1 MTILLG
7 ASGSGKSVILKL
19 ILGLLKPDEGSILV
33 NGEPIERMSEHEL
46 LRVRENIGIVFQE
59 NALFDSLTV
68 EDNVGYRLV
77 EEHLPEDQ
85 VHARVEAVLG
95 FIGLS
100 EFIDRLP
107 SELSGGQR
115 RRVAIARAMAPE
127 PSLVLLDDPIT
138 GLDPIIAML
147 VDDEIIKLRDL
158 QHVTSLFVTHQI
170 RDAFYVATH
179 AAVRADGRVRIV
191 SADAGA
197 CPAGDVHGAPPGAHP
212 LRGQRRGPEGVH
224 RSLSPQLPAQHAA
237 ALVGRSADRPAP
249 PSATSGYNRRMP
261 ITLTPRERAQL
272 KARAHALEPVV
283 QVGQAGLSDTVVA
296 ELERALTAH
305 ELIKVRIGGADRDAR
320 KELAAAICARTGAA
334 EVQSVGK
341 VLVLFRPRPDEEAG
355 RGLTPHRPPTPRT
368 APSPPLRAAPT
379 VRHSFRSVPG

>member
-1 MTILLG
+1 MLDLGEIRQRPAGRPPGLVDSLEKPASGAGPGLARIMAVDTGPSPRPPTSSDPAVTARRPVDHAAAVEFRHVSMAFDNLVVLRDLSFTLPAGSMTILLG

-19 ILGLLKPDEGSILV
+19 TLGLLKPDEGSILV
-33 NGEPIERMSEHEL
+33 NGEAIERMAEREL
-46 LRVRENIGIVFQE
+46 LRVREDIGIVFQE

-77 EEHLPEDQ
+77 EEHLPEEQ

-158 QHVTSLFVTHQI
+158 QRVTSLFVTHQI

-191 SADAGA
+191 SAD
-197 CPAGDVHGAPPGAHP
+197 PVEPPQVTFMVLH
-212 LRGQRRGPEGVH
+212 Q
-224 RSLSPQLPAQHAA
+224 
-237 ALVGRSADRPAP
+237 GRIHFTGSA
-249 PSATSGYNRRMP
+249 
-261 ITLTPRERAQL
+261 
-272 KARAHALEPVV
+272 
-283 QVGQAGLSDTVVA
+283 A
-296 ELERALTAH
+296 ELQASTDPYLSTY
-305 ELIKVRIGGADRDAR
+305 L
-320 KELAAAICARTGAA
+320 LNT
-334 EVQSVGK
+334 
-341 VLVLFRPRPDEEAG
+341 L
-355 RGLTPHRPPTPRT
+355 PPW
-368 APSPPLRAAPT
+368 
-379 VRHSFRSVPG
+379 